1 MRWPP
6 YKHIFFD
13 CDSTLTSVEGID
25 ELADL
30 AGKGVRVG
38 ILTDA
43 AMNGDLALED
53 IYAKRLKALKPT
65 RGQVVKIRQI
75 YKQNM
80 VQDAAELIAALQHL
94 GHHVYII
101 SGGLAEPVIE
111 FGLFLG
117 VPRENIRAVGLQYN
131 ALSGNWWQHLD
142 SKPNASERYLSYTE
156 DGLTISDGKAQ
167 IVKELVG
174 DQVGRSL
181 LIGDGVSD
189 LLAGSVVDLFVG
201 FGGVVKRERVA
212 QEAPVFIEFDSLAP
226 LLGLAAGPVAVHSL
240 QDTIHQPIVEK
251 ANKLISM
258 GVIKFQNE
266 QFKNKFHL
274 AWNRAYQTIHS
285 GSDRGS
291 TKNS

>member
-13 CDSTLTSVEGID
+13 CDSTLTTVEGID
-25 ELADL
+25 VLADL
-30 AGKGVRVG
+30 AGKGIRIG

-80 VQDAAELIAALQHL
+80 VQDAAELIAALQYL
-94 GHHVYII
+94 GHKVYII
-101 SGGLAEPVIE
+101 SGGLAEPVVE
-111 FGLFLG
+111 FGLYLG

-131 ALSGNWWQHLD
+131 ALSGTWWQHLD
-142 SKPNASERYLSYTE
+142 DQPNASERYLSYTE
-156 DGLTISDGKAQ
+156 GGLTISDGKAQ
-167 IVKELVG
+167 IVKELLG
-174 DQVGRSL
+174 DQDGRTL

-212 QEAPVFIEFDSLAP
+212 REAPVFIETDSLAP
-226 LLGLAAGPVAVHSL
+226 LLALAGGPVAAHYL
-240 QDTIHQPIVEK
+240 QDTIHQPLLER
-251 ANKLISM
+251 ANKLLSM

-266 QFKNKFHL
+266 QLKNKFHL
-274 AWNRAYQTIHS
+274 AWTATYQTIHT
-285 GSDRGS
+285 GTD
-291 TKNS
+291 

>member
-13 CDSTLTSVEGID
+13 CDSTLTTVEGID
-25 ELADL
+25 VLADL

-75 YKQNM
+75 YKQNI
-80 VQDAAELIAALQHL
+80 VQDAAELIAALQRL
-94 GHHVYII
+94 GHQVYII

-111 FGLFLG
+111 FGLFIG

-131 ALSGNWWQHLD
+131 ALSGNWWQRLD
-142 SKPNASERYLSYTE
+142 EHPNASERYLSYTE
-156 DGLTISDGKAQ
+156 GGLTVSDGKAQ
-167 IVKELVG
+167 IVKELLG
-174 DQVGRSL
+174 DQVGRTL

-201 FGGVVKRERVA
+201 FGGVVKRKRVA
-212 QEAPVFIEFDSLAP
+212 QEAAVYIESESLAP
-226 LLGLAAGPVAVHSL
+226 LLALAAGPVAAHYL
-240 QDTIHQPIVEK
+240 QGTIHQPIVEK

-258 GVIKFQNE
+258 GVINFQNE
-266 QFKNKFHL
+266 QFKNKFHS
-274 AWNRAYQTIHS
+274 AWNTAYQTLHP
-285 GSDRGS
+285 GTD
-291 TKNS
+291 